1 MAGAQVGYTTRAE
14 SMGADA
20 TLNTALSAF
29 TDCIGYTCLHTL
41 AVKVSDKFRQLALLS
56 EQHFLP
62 MPVRGLPSG
71 KETGKFIS
79 IDVGGS
85 NLRVGFVE
93 LFGESGVDGGDGPSR
108 ERVRKAHERSW
119 PIEEHLKVDKA
130 EDLFAWIGACI
141 ADVIRSGYA
150 ELSAAEKQELLIGI
164 TFSFPMTQTLLGEA
178 TLLPMGKGFAITS
191 NLNLGKMLLDG
202 YQRQCGAAKA
212 NVVNV
217 AKSSASLE
225 ASYKL
230 PKLKLVAIAND
241 TISTFISVAY
251 AVKARPNSRTA
262 MGLIAGTG
270 TNAAVPLKL
279 DYFSPSKTAHS
290 RASFIGNSAE
300 ADAIVTNT
308 EWSVRPTG
316 DPLFE
321 LDIPTKWDKQLDEH
335 LPPNFRGFQPF
346 EYMTAGRY
354 LGEIVRLVL
363 HDFVSRGNGMDNI
376 PPSLAT
382 QNSISTA
389 SVAAAA
395 LESDMVSLA
404 EPFAKFPTSLK
415 AIVQP
420 ISKAV
425 MDRSAALMAAYVVGL
440 LALAGDITL
449 QDLNDKLAKRN
460 MDEDFVKEELVIA
473 YTGGLISSNPGYRE
487 SCEYWM
493 NELIRKSSWKNQGK
507 QIVLKEAADG
517 GVIGAAVLAG
527 TAMSLMGSRT
537 ELT

>member
-1 MAGAQVGYTTRAE
+1 
-14 SMGADA
+14 MGADA
-20 TLNTALSAF
+20 TLDTALSAF
-29 TDCIGYTCLHTL
+29 TDCIKYTCLHTL
-41 AVKVSDKFRQLALLS
+41 AVKVSDKFRQLALSS

-71 KETGKFIS
+71 EETGKFIS
-79 IDVGGS
+79 IDVGGT

-93 LFGESGVDGGDGPSR
+93 LFGKDGLDGGDGPSR
-108 ERVRKAHERSW
+108 ELIRKAHERSW
-119 PIEEHLKVDKA
+119 PIEDHLKVDKA

-141 ADVIRSGYA
+141 TDVIRSGYA
-150 ELSAAEKQELLIGI
+150 ELSAAEKEELFIGI

-191 NLNLGKMLLDG
+191 NLNLGKMLLAG
-202 YQRQCGAAKA
+202 YQRQCDAAEA
-212 NVVNV
+212 NVVNM

-270 TNAAVPLKL
+270 TNAAIPLRL
-279 DYFSPSKTAHS
+279 DYFSSSKTAHS
-290 RASFIGNSAE
+290 RTSFIGDSAE

-308 EWSVRPTG
+308 EWSVHPTG

-363 HDFVSRGNGMDNI
+363 HDIVSHGNGMDKI
-376 PPSLAT
+376 LPLLIT

-395 LESDMVSLA
+395 ALDSDVNSLA
-404 EPFAKFPTSLK
+404 EPFAKFPTALK

-449 QDLNDKLAKRN
+449 QGLNDELAKRN
-460 MDEDFVKEELVIA
+460 KDEDFVEEELVVA
-473 YTGGLISSNPGYRE
+473 YTGGLISSNPGYRQ

-493 NELIRKSSWKNQGK
+493 NELIRNSSWRNQGK
-507 QIVLKEAADG
+507 QIVLKEALDG

-527 TAMSLMGSRT
+527 TAMRSRA